1 MPRQLTFD
9 LPVLTALGR
18 DDFFV
23 SPANKLAVAALD
35 TTRNWP
41 DRKMMLIGPEGSGK
55 SHLAQIWAATQRT
68 LVMTAATLSDPV
80 PARISAVVIE
90 DCDRIAGDIRAETAL
105 FHLHNIVLADGG
117 QILFTARIPPGQWG
131 LTLPDLA
138 SRMQATATAALL
150 PPDDALLGAVL
161 VKLFADRQI
170 APPSALIPWL
180 VTRMDRSFA
189 AARQLV
195 STIDAKAL
203 EQGRPIGRALAAE
216 VLDSLDQD
224 AQ

>member
-1 MPRQLTFD
+1 
-9 LPVLTALGR
+9 
-18 DDFFV
+18 
-23 SPANKLAVAALD
+23 
-35 TTRNWP
+35 
-41 DRKMMLIGPEGSGK
+41 
-55 SHLAQIWAATQRT
+55 
-68 LVMTAATLSDPV
+68 
-80 PARISAVVIE
+80 
-90 DCDRIAGDIRAETAL
+90 
-105 FHLHNIVLADGG
+105 
-117 QILFTARIPPGQWG
+117 
-131 LTLPDLA
+131 
-138 SRMQATATAALL
+138 MQATATAALL